1 MTARQI
7 PFMRRAHAISK
18 RSQRGLSLVEIM
30 VALTLGLILT
40 TGVIQ
45 LFVSNKRAYEV
56 QTATNGMQENGRYAM
71 KLLTDS
77 LRAAD
82 HWGGVESS
90 EVGGTATVSG
100 VGSCDAAWILNVAE
114 GIRGYEGVSA
124 TSPLPSGCTAAGDYV
139 ANSDVFVVR
148 HGGGEYQSTGV
159 VKAGNGS
166 DVWLRTAVGRRAQ
179 LFSASA
185 IASLPTD
192 LYDAADEDAVGIY
205 NYPYQVTAYF
215 LRPCSGKVGAACA
228 ASDDGGRPI
237 PTLTRLTLLNG
248 RLQEQAMVNG
258 VEHMQIEYGV
268 DADLDNNA
276 DFYTDAAKV
285 SAANQW
291 NRVASVRLTLV
302 VRSEERGAIPDTNTY
317 TLPGGNSYKP
327 ATDAELYQRKVFSSV
342 VQIRNRS
349 RS

>member
-1 MTARQI
+1 MTAGQHQLI
-7 PFMRRAHAISK
+7 LNEHGSGMRR
-18 RSQRGLSLVEIM
+18 QRGLSLVEIM

-90 EVGGTATVSG
+90 DVGGSAAVSG
-100 VGSCDAAWILNVAE
+100 IGSCDATWILNVAE

-124 TSPLPSGCTAAGDYV
+124 TSPLPSGCIAAADYV
-139 ANSDVFVVR
+139 ANSDAVVVR
-148 HGGGEYQSTGV
+148 HGGGEYQSTGT

-166 DVWLRTAVGRRAQ
+166 EVWLRTAVGRRAQ
-179 LFSASA
+179 LFSASS
-185 IASLPTD
+185 IAGLPTD

-215 LRPCSGKVGAACA
+215 LRPCSGKLGGACA

-258 VEHMQIEYGV
+258 VEQMQIEYGV
-268 DADLDNNA
+268 DTDLDTNA
-276 DFYTDAAKV
+276 DFYADAATV

-291 NRVASVRLTLV
+291 NRVASVRLTLI
-302 VRSEERGAIPDTNTY
+302 VRSDERGSIPDTNTY
-317 TLPGGNSYKP
+317 ILPGGNSYAPP
-327 ATDAELYQRKVFSSV
+327 ADAQQYQRKVFSSV